1 METLYPASEI
11 IYCTLE
17 HPIST
22 ESADFNYYYPI
33 STISSAYYH
42 RFSRNAPEI
51 LQLNTVLRRLSIHLW
66 RLSTILQSILFWLN
80 LLLLII
86 VVLYLLSQVYSIID
100 FQEMHWRSCK
110 WTQCSRDSTY
120 LWKLPTSRDYLSSV
134 ITYLWRLPTFRASYS
149 DWIW

>member
-1 METLYPASEI
+1 METSYPPPKI
-11 IYCTLE
+11 IYYALE
-17 HPIST
+17 YLILAQSD
-22 ESADFNYYYPI
+22 AFNYCYSI
-33 STISSAYYH
+33 STIPSAYHH
-42 RFSRNAPEI
+42 RFSRNTPEI
-51 LQLNTVLRRLSIHLW
+51 LQLNIVLQRLSIYLRRLSI
-66 RLSTILQSILFWLN
+66 ILQSTLFWLN

-86 VVLYLLSQVYSIID
+86 VILYLLSQVYSIID